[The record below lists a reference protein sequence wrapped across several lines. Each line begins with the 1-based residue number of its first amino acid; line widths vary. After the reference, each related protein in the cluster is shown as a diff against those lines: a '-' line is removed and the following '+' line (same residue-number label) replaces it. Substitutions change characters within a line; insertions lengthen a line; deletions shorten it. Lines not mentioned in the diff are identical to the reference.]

1 MISLMVKLF
10 SWRKDASKDK
20 RWGKR
25 WTYTFYFKKADRDAA
40 KAAKA
45 LLEQQAEK
53 DTREN

>member
-1 MISLMVKLF
+1 MVKLF